1 MSLNQLFDQF
11 LGGSQQ
17 PAAAGDDGEPQSNQ
31 QGGLSNIL
39 PGGVSNQML
48 GGLAAGGVLGVVLGN
63 KKMRKSATKM
73 AGGAVGL
80 GGAAALGYVAY
91 KAYQNWQGSS
101 GGGGDGSGGGGQAP
115 GSPSAPQGSTSP
127 SQAQQPAQIAS
138 PGQSTPAPVPM
149 RAWQGS
155 TPPDT
160 QPKPEDFDAIHQV
173 SSEGAPFQEVLIQAM
188 IAAANADGHI
198 DTKEQF
204 AIFDLIEKMQLEPD
218 DKALVF
224 RTLKNPPDVQTIAN
238 SASNL
243 EQASEIYLVSRLAID
258 PDHPLEWHYL
268 QELSTQLALPAD
280 LVDQLE
286 QQLQAQ
292 QSAT

>member
-17 PAAAGDDGEPQSNQ
+17 PATGDPQGNQ
-31 QGGLSNIL
+31 QGGLSSIL

-91 KAYQNWQGSS
+91 KAYQNWQG
-101 GGGGDGSGGGGQAP
+101 GGSGGDGGNGGGNAP
-115 GSPSAPQGSTSP
+115 GSPSAPQNSAGTA
-127 SQAQQPAQIAS
+127 QAQQPAQIAS

-155 TPPDT
+155 TPPNT
-160 QPKPEDFDAIHQV
+160 KAQPEDFDATHQV
-173 SSEGAPFQEVLIQAM
+173 SSEGTPFQEVLIQAM

-258 PDHPLEWHYL
+258 PDHPMEWNYL

-292 QSAT
+292 QSAA

>member
-17 PAAAGDDGEPQSNQ
+17 PAAGAQQGNQQDNQ

-91 KAYQNWQGSS
+91 KAYQNWQGGS
-101 GGGGDGSGGGGQAP
+101 GGGGDGGGGNAP
-115 GSPSAPQGSTSP
+115 GSPSAPQGSASAA
-127 SQAQQPAQIAS
+127 QAQQPAQIAS

-155 TPPDT
+155 TPPNT
-160 QPKPEDFDAIHQV
+160 EPKPEDFDTVTQV
-173 SSEGAPFQEVLIQAM
+173 SSKGTPFQEVLIQAM

-204 AIFDLIEKMQLEPD
+204 AIFELIEKMQLEPD

-258 PDHPLEWHYL
+258 PDHPMEWNYL

-292 QSAT
+292 QSAA

>member
-17 PAAAGDDGEPQSNQ
+17 PAAGEPQGNQ

-48 GGLAAGGVLGVVLGN
+48 GGLAAGGVLGAVIGN
-63 KKMRKSATKM
+63 KKLRKSATKV

-91 KAYQNWQGSS
+91 KAYQNWQG
-101 GGGGDGSGGGGQAP
+101 GSGGGGGNDGGGNAP
-115 GSPSAPQGSTSP
+115 NSPNAPQGAAGTAP
-127 SQAQQPAQIAS
+127 AQQPAQITAPAPS
-138 PGQSTPAPVPM
+138 SPAPVPM

-155 TPPDT
+155 TPPNAE
-160 QPKPEDFDAIHQV
+160 PKPEDFDATTQV
-173 SSEGAPFQEVLIQAM
+173 STEGTPFQEVLIQAM

-258 PDHPLEWHYL
+258 PDHPMEWNYL
-268 QELSTQLALPAD
+268 QQLSTQLALPPD

-292 QSAT
+292 QSAA